1 MTFIGGTEVKKK
13 ILLSS
18 ILICFLFSACSEK
31 KNDVS
36 TNQDANPV
44 IVEQEN
50 KQEADEKET
59 IEQDE
64 DILRFDLDE
73 YDEKLMQKADGW
85 SNGAMFDCTW
95 RGANISF
102 SDGIMTMKIDQD
114 GENASPKWS
123 GAEYRTKD
131 FYHYGKYEVCMKPIK
146 NDGVVSSFF
155 TYTGPSD
162 NNPWDEIDIE
172 FLGKDTTKIQFNYF
186 TNGVG
191 NHEFI
196 YDLGFDASEEFHVY
210 GFEWLENSISW
221 YVDGVIVHIAT
232 EDIPSTPAKIM
243 MNVWP
248 GTGVDSW
255 LNSFD
260 GQVPLNAQYDWFQYS
275 K

>member
-155 TYTGPSD
+155 TYTGP
-162 NNPWDEIDIE
+162 
-172 FLGKDTTKIQFNYF
+172 
-186 TNGVG
+186 
-191 NHEFI
+191 
-196 YDLGFDASEEFHVY
+196 
-210 GFEWLENSISW
+210 
-221 YVDGVIVHIAT
+221 
-232 EDIPSTPAKIM
+232 
-243 MNVWP
+243 
-248 GTGVDSW
+248 
-255 LNSFD
+255 
-260 GQVPLNAQYDWFQYS
+260 
-275 K
+275 